1 MRRWTL
7 VTIVVLAV
15 TLALVAFFQ
24 IRAARGP
31 ERYPGP
37 GLSPTAP

>member
-7 VTIVVLAV
+7 ITLVVLTV

-24 IRAARGP
+24 IRAAQRP

-37 GLSPTAP
+37 GVSPTAP

>member
-7 VTIVVLAV
+7 ITLLALAL

-24 IRAARGP
+24 IRAAQRP

-37 GLSPTAP
+37 RLSPTAP